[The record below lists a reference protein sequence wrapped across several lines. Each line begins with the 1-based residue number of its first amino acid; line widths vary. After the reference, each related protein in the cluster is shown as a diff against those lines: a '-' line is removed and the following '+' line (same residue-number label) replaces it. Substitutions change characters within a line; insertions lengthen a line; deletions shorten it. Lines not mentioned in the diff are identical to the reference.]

1 MRELRRAGRAEREP
15 QPAVVGQ
22 RVADPVQHEPV
33 VGPAREQARRP
44 QQHAGERR
52 VERRRAEQRE
62 RVQRRVRLLRRDHVR
77 VQHAAR
83 EQLHEQAHR
92 QHDEHVAGNRRRL
105 RADQRDDR
113 RDERLH
119 AFVVAGVVELAR
131 ERRRGH
137 RGLLGRESE
146 VQEVHQHE
154 AGRVVDACE
163 QAFEHRLQVRAGN
176 RELHAHRRDRDE
188 AAAGGHPQHLQIL
201 GAAARD
207 VVLAGV
213 RIGLDELAREQR
225 EVAAHEV
232 RHALAVLVRVDQ
244 LGRQA
249 RHPAQVVARHPRVE
263 QRLGAQD
270 AHAHPLDLEHDV
282 DRHAVAVQMR
292 EHVVDRDPAFV
303 EQHAQVVHL
312 VQQLARVAAV
322 LDGRV
327 RGLDREHRARE
338 PVERLRLERLARIV
352 VGQAAAHRLRQA
364 GRADLAGQVVQ
375 RGQQVARERA
385 GLVTFLF
392 GDVERDQLGEAREQV
407 VGQRV
412 DPLRVFRRREH
423 QREQRRQLAAVR
435 RGRDQRR
442 IDPFEQRAEEAG
454 MDRHAGVAQQ
464 RDAVALAQDAAQD
477 PRGVRLPRGIA
488 VEHVE
493 QVAQPRM
500 GRIRARVVVALDG
513 VLCGLHRAAA
523 PQPVRELDQPFAA
536 LGVRRVGVG
545 MREQRVELVART
557 ARRAP
562 LLDQGRQGTKHK
574 AEIAKALDGRV
585 RDAGRERGAAPGR
598 TGETGGLPGDGRP
611 AMRGTGCRGRLPA
624 ARRSGRTRP
633 GASADARDG
642 RRDR

>member
-1 MRELRRAGRAEREP
+1 MPHLEREHEHGDDRRHEAEHQAEADVRDHAGDVRAAEVRELRGAGRAERQA
-15 QPAVVGQ
+15 QPAVVRE

-62 RVQRRVRLLRRDHVR
+62 RMQRRVRLLRRDQVR
-77 VQHAAR
+77 VQHVAR
-83 EQLHEQAHR
+83 EQLHEQAHG
-92 QHDEHVAGNRRRL
+92 QHDEHVAGNRGRL
-105 RADQRDDR
+105 RADQRDHR

-119 AFVVAGVVELAR
+119 AFLVAGVVELAC

-137 RGLLGRESE
+137 RGLLGRERE

-154 AGRVVDACE
+154 AGRVVDARE
-163 QAFEHRLQVRAGN
+163 QPFEHRLQVRARD
-176 RELHAHRRDRDE
+176 RELHAHGHDGDE
-188 AAAGGHPQHLQIL
+188 AAARGHPQHLQVL

-213 RIGLDELAREQR
+213 RVGLDELAREQR

-232 RHALAVLVRVDQ
+232 RDALAVLVRVDQ
-244 LGRQA
+244 LGGQM
-249 RHPAQVVARHPRVE
+249 RHPVQVVARHPRVQ
-263 QRLGAQD
+263 QRFRAQD

-282 DRHAVAVQMR
+282 DRHAVAVQVR
-292 EHVVDRDPAFV
+292 EHVVDGDPAFV

-322 LDGRV
+322 LDGRM
-327 RGLDREHRARE
+327 RGLDREHRAGE
-338 PVERLRLERLARIV
+338 AVERLRFERLARIV
-352 VGQAAAHRLRQA
+352 VGQPAAHRLRQA

-385 GLVTFLF
+385 GLVALFL
-392 GDVERDQLGEAREQV
+392 GDVERNQAGEAREQV

-412 DPLRVFRRREH
+412 DPFRVLGRGEH

-435 RGRDQRR
+435 CGRDQRR
-442 IDPFEQRAEEAG
+442 IDPLEQRAEEAR
-454 MDRHAGVAQQ
+454 MHRHAGVAQQ

-477 PRGVRLPRGIA
+477 ARRVRFPRGVA

-500 GRIRARVVVALDG
+500 GRIRARVGVALG
-513 VLCGLHRAAA
+513 RRVLHRAVAA
-523 PQPVRELDQPFAA
+523 QPVRELDQPFAA

-545 MREQRVELVART
+545 MREQRIELVT
-557 ARRAP
+557 GIARRAP

-574 AEIAKALDGRV
+574 RNSESPGR
-585 RDAGRERGAAPGR
+585 AGSGCRPGKRRGA
-598 TGETGGLPGDGRP
+598 GENG
-611 AMRGTGCRGRLPA
+611 
-624 ARRSGRTRP
+624 
-633 GASADARDG
+633 
-642 RRDR
+642 